1 MARFL
6 ILHLN
11 QFMKI
16 SLLKILLPALLILS
30 VTGCKKNSFISEK
43 QTIIFQY
50 DYINYAWGYKHNG
63 FIIDNG
69 GNILTYNNP
78 EDWNFMDKDMVLT
91 EKQVA
96 ANIAKCQVSGKKI
109 SPEELQKFT
118 AYIKNI
124 ASSEVTA
131 PKNAA
136 ADAGTAEYLCF
147 QYSASTNAYKGYLI
161 RTEGD
166 FTRENLNF
174 YSKKVVIWMKDINLS
189 LTRK

>member
-1 MARFL
+1 
-6 ILHLN
+6 
-11 QFMKI
+11 MKI
-16 SLLKILLPALLILS
+16 PFSKILLSALLILS
-30 VTGCKKNSFISEK
+30 FTGCKKNTLISEK

-50 DYINYAWGYKHNG
+50 DYINYAWGYQHTG

-78 EDWNFMDKDMVLT
+78 EDWNFMDKDMILT

-96 ANIAKCQVSGKKI
+96 ANIAKCQSSGKKI

-118 AYIKNI
+118 SYIKNI

-131 PKNAA
+131 SKNVAE
-136 ADAGTAEYLCF
+136 DAGTAEYLCF
-147 QYSASTNAYKGYLI
+147 QYSGSTSSYKGYLI
-161 RTEGD
+161 KTEGD

-174 YSKKVVIWMKDINLS
+174 YSKKVVIWLKDINLS
-189 LTRK
+189 LTKK